1 MEIIS
6 GCCSWWTAAA
16 FPPPP
21 TAADCPCRALAA
33 GAAVGGADTRRDLLL
48 EENCLLGDRG
58 EDTGLQKLLHIRILV
73 PKVVKTQI
81 LPFVG
86 LKILGRFINDEK

>member
-58 EDTGLQKLLHIRILV
+58 EDTGLQNYYKLEFWYPKLLKHKFFHSLV
-73 PKVVKTQI
+73 
-81 LPFVG
+81 
-86 LKILGRFINDEK
+86 